1 MNGNDSI
8 IRAILNQK
16 KQILMAGVWILIA
29 EAIFG
34 FFVILSQVWDP
45 LIGKIQAIFLILAI
59 GMFVSLASF
68 SLMEDKNVLVRK
80 MGALCF
86 ASCMLGI
93 VLWILIILE
102 VLPVEVASNSSTGR
116 AYAMSI
122 WIKTTII
129 AWATFMSALIC
140 GAMVRTEENSNLVLP
155 LKLTCIVSLAIAYV
169 LSIVLVILDFNL
181 GKNGGVIIAELM
193 GFSILVMVIT
203 GIATTKISSNA
214 KEAQKKL
221 KASAGMNNGPKT
233 DAELR
238 AEIEEKVRREM
249 IEKEVREEFE
259 KQKREQ
265 EEFERQVEASE
276 NNNPNPPQV
285 DNN

>member
-68 SLMEDKNVLVRK
+68 SLMEDKNVLVRN

-140 GAMVRTEENSNLVLP
+140 GAMVRTEENSNLILP

-203 GIATTKISSNA
+203 GIAAAKISGSI

-221 KASAGMNNGPKT
+221 KASAGMNSGPKT

-265 EEFERQVEASE
+265 EEFERQIEASE
-276 NNNPNPPQV
+276 KNNPNPPQV

>member
-1 MNGNDSI
+1 MNGNNSI
-8 IRAILNQK
+8 VRAILNQK

-68 SLMEDKNVLVRK
+68 SLMEDKNVLVRN

-102 VLPVEVASNSSTGR
+102 VLPVEVASNSGTGR

-140 GAMVRTEENSNLVLP
+140 GGMVRTEENSNLVLP

-203 GIATTKISSNA
+203 GIAAAKISGNT
-214 KEAQKKL
+214 KEAQKKG
-221 KASAGMNNGPKT
+221 KASAGMNVGPKT

-238 AEIEEKVRREM
+238 TEIEEKVRREM

-265 EEFERQVEASE
+265 EEFERKVEASE
-276 NNNPNPPQV
+276 KNNPNPPQV

>member
-68 SLMEDKNVLVRK
+68 SLMEDKNVLVRN

-203 GIATTKISSNA
+203 GIAAAKISGSI

-221 KASAGMNNGPKT
+221 KASAGMNSGPKT

-265 EEFERQVEASE
+265 EEFERQIEASE
-276 NNNPNPPQV
+276 KKQPESSTSGQ
-285 DNN
+285 